1 MSLLVRGATMIRGG
15 ILLGSRLR
23 VFVLIISGGTLQVR
37 LLLLLGL
44 LLEDNVQ
51 RARSPVTALCRKLLL
66 LALFAGMLEFMI

>member
-37 LLLLLGL
+37 LLLLGL
-44 LLEDNVQ
+44 LLEDSVQ